1 MAGLGPGPSWLGCAV
16 AEIPPTSGFST
27 SCDWHDS
34 MAASWLGSRPPYCAR
49 LLLPRGDRAMTAV
62 TAAEPPALDSLSDEQ
77 FRLHVRKWIGD
88 NYPPELRNPPKRL
101 HFSENKVWYFKLAE
115 KGWLAPNWPK
125 EFGGM
130 GISASKQLIFLEEKE
145 RYGCAR
151 LNDMGMTMIG
161 PLLIKFGRPEQQ
173 QYFLPKILTGE
184 HIWCQGY
191 SEPNAGSDLASLRT
205 EAVLDG
211 DHWVVNGQKI
221 WTSLAMDANWIFL
234 LVRTDKQAK
243 KQEGISFL
251 LVPMDTPGITVRA
264 ITNIDMADEFC
275 ETFFDNVRVPKENI
289 VGDINKGWTMAKAL
303 LGFERIGSGSP
314 RQAAY
319 ALKRLKLL
327 AERMGVWEDDEFQL
341 RFTRLRLDLEDH
353 KDLYETFVE
362 KVRRREPLGPDV
374 SMLKVHQTELFQ
386 RITETMLDIAG
397 EFGAG
402 MGPMEG
408 NQELTPTGLFLQSRP
423 ASIYAGSNEIQRN
436 ILAKNVLELPG

>member
-1 MAGLGPGPSWLGCAV
+1 
-16 AEIPPTSGFST
+16 
-27 SCDWHDS
+27 
-34 MAASWLGSRPPYCAR
+34 
-49 LLLPRGDRAMTAV
+49 MTAV
-62 TAAEPPALDSLSDEQ
+62 AVDDLDQLSDDA
-77 FRLHVRKWIGD
+77 FRAHVRGWIEA
-88 NYPPELRNPPKRL
+88 NYPPELRNPPRRL
-101 HFSENKVWYFKLAE
+101 HFNENKPWYMKLAGQ
-115 KGWLAPNWPK
+115 GWLCPNWPK

-145 RYGCAR
+145 RHGCTR

-161 PLLIKFGRPEQQ
+161 PLLIRFGRPDQQ
-173 QYFLPKILTGE
+173 QYFLPKILAGE

-205 EAVLDG
+205 EAVPDG

-234 LVRTDKQAK
+234 LVRTDRQAK

-251 LVPMDTPGITVRA
+251 LVPMDTPGITVRP

-275 ETFFDNVRVPKENI
+275 ETFLDNVRVPKNNI

-327 AERMGVWEDDEFQL
+327 AERMGVWEDDDFRQ

-362 KVRRREPLGPDV
+362 KVRRREALGSDV
-374 SMLKVHQTELFQ
+374 SMLKVHQTELYQ

-397 EFGAG
+397 EYGAG
-402 MGPMEG
+402 MGPLEG
-408 NQELTPTGLFLQSRP
+408 NQELNPTGLFLQSRP
-423 ASIYAGSNEIQRN
+423 ATIYAGSNEIQRN

>member
-1 MAGLGPGPSWLGCAV
+1 MSAV
-16 AEIPPTSGFST
+16 I
-27 SCDWHDS
+27 DD
-34 MAASWLGSRPPYCAR
+34 LN
-49 LLLPRGDRAMTAV
+49 D
-62 TAAEPPALDSLSDEQ
+62 LSDDD
-77 FRLHVRKWIGD
+77 FRLHMRQWIEAY
-88 NYPPELRNPPKRL
+88 YPPEIRDPPKRL
-101 HFSENKVWYFKLAE
+101 HHGDTKVWYQKLSR
-115 KGWLAPNWPK
+115 KGWLCPGWPQ

-130 GISASKQLIFLEEKE
+130 GLSPGKQLIMLEEKE
-145 RYGCAR
+145 RHGCAPV
-151 LNDMGMTMIG
+151 NGMGVTMLG
-161 PLLIKFGRPEQQ
+161 PLLIRHGTKEQQ
-173 QYFLPKILTGE
+173 DYYLPKILTGE

-211 DHWVVNGQKI
+211 DDWVVNGQKI

-243 KQEGISFL
+243 KQDGISFL
-251 LVPMDTPGITVRA
+251 LVPMDSPGITVRP

-275 ETFFDNVRVPKENI
+275 ETFFDNVRVTKENI

-303 LGFERIGSGSP
+303 LSFERIGSGSP
-314 RQAAY
+314 RQASY

-341 RFTRLRLDLEDH
+341 RFARLRLDLEDH

-362 KVRRREPLGPDV
+362 KVRRREALGQDV

-386 RITETMLDIAG
+386 RITETMLEIAG
-397 EFGAG
+397 EYGAG
-402 MGPMEG
+402 MGPLEG
-408 NQELTPTGLFLQSRP
+408 NQEFNPAGLFLQSRP

-436 ILAKNVLELPG
+436 ILARNVLELPG